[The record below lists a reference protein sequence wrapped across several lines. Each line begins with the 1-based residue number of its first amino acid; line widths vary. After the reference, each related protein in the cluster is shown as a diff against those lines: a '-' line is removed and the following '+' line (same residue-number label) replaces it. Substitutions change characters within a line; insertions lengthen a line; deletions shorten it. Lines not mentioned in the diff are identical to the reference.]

1 MLNAYWI
8 CRRELTSFFFSPIA
22 YVTLAAWTVLMGIFY
37 SGAFLTYAA
46 VSMQLARNPRA
57 AAQYNI
63 TPTSSVLEPVFSS
76 VTVILLFV
84 APLLTMRLFSEEK
97 KQGTME
103 LMLTFPLRSGQ
114 MFAGKYLSV
123 LSAYLVMLAITLVY
137 PVILSAFVKV
147 EWSVV
152 SSAYLGMLLTGA
164 AFLSV
169 GLLASSWTSNQIV
182 AAMVAFMVLL
192 ATFLMDF
199 LAASASAPLSDILR
213 HLSLGMHLRNFIRG
227 VIDTRD
233 IVYLLNVNILC
244 GFLVLR
250 SLEYYRW
257 KEVVSTTNEPAGRAA
272 LSDAGGGEAREWG
285 NKSLYLFIVSAVL
298 LLIGISGWAGGDQFS
313 PPPRW
318 AYATIALGIV
328 CFAYTMWISR
338 GKLQG
343 GMRLQSTRTGLQV
356 ALMILVVAAILVV
369 VELASV
375 KHFKRWDV
383 TPGNFFSLSGKTR
396 NLLSR
401 LDREKRR
408 IEIIAFTRKLEQPA
422 IKEILEQYAQASK
435 QVAFRFLDLDASPRT
450 AKKYDVDAY
459 GTLVVIHHF
468 SKKEIEKMSKSASG
482 DKKEQKTFRSEKIFD
497 LSENAVA
504 NAILKTIQTEQK
516 RVYYLTG
523 HGERL
528 FAGQGREVMK
538 TLAIGMRDD
547 NYQVDELLLLRK
559 KGVPENTNLLIIA
572 APQKDLEEVE
582 AGYIDDYIKAGGKL
596 LVFLE
601 PDAKRGRL
609 TALLEKYGFKLP
621 PSFVIDPQSVRF
633 ALAGGNEITPFAVNY
648 GLHDITRQL
657 KGLATVFPTARHV
670 SAAGNPKAGLHS
682 EDLVKTGAG
691 SFTVE
696 GVSLKDGEL
705 AFDPK
710 TKKEGPVPL
719 GAAVTVAL
727 DLYKL
732 SQGQGEQDDSKAVA
746 PDEKDSGKNEARI
759 VVFGDADFASDA
771 FIGAQGNA
779 NLIFNAVNWLGGEKD
794 LITIRPKSRA
804 GEPLLLAGGEG
815 RFVHLFTVWVM
826 PLFIIFA
833 GAAVYVRRRQLR

>member
-22 YVTLAAWTVLMGIFY
+22 YVILAAWTVLMGIFY

-46 VSMQLARNPRA
+46 VSMQLARNPQA

-123 LSAYLVMLAITLVY
+123 LSVYLVMLAITLIY
-137 PVILSAFVKV
+137 PIILGAFVKV
-147 EWSVV
+147 EWGVIF
-152 SSAYLGMLLTGA
+152 SAYLGMLLTGA

-199 LAASASAPLSDILR
+199 LAASASATVAEILR
-213 HLSLGMHLRNFIRG
+213 HLSVGMHLRNFIRG
-227 VIDTRD
+227 VLDTRD
-233 IVYLLNVNILC
+233 IIYLVNINILC
-244 GFLVLR
+244 GFLVFR

-257 KEVVSTTNEPAGRAA
+257 KEIVSTTKETAGRSTLLNAV
-272 LSDAGGGEAREWG
+272 GGEGRGWE
-285 NKSLYLFIVSAVL
+285 NRDLYFFIASAVL
-298 LLIGISGWAGGDQFS
+298 LLIGISGWAGADQFS

-318 AYATIALGIV
+318 AYATIALGIA
-328 CFAYTMWISR
+328 CFGYTVWISR
-338 GKLQG
+338 LKLQG

-356 ALMILVVAAILVV
+356 ALMIIVVAAILVV
-369 VELASV
+369 VELVSV

-396 NLLSR
+396 NLLNR

-422 IKEILEQYAQASK
+422 VKEILEQYAQASK
-435 QVAFRFLDLDASPRT
+435 QVTFRFLDLDASPRI
-450 AKKYDVDAY
+450 ARKYDVDAY

-468 SKKEIEKMSKSASG
+468 SKEEIGKQNKSASG
-482 DKKEQKTFRSEKIFD
+482 EKENKKTFRSEKIFD

-528 FAGQGREVMK
+528 FSGQGREVMK
-538 TLAIGMRDD
+538 ALAIGMRDD
-547 NYQVDELLLLRK
+547 NYQVDELLLLRG
-559 KGVPENTNLLIIA
+559 KGVPENTNLLIVA
-572 APQKDLEEVE
+572 APRKDLEEVE
-582 AGYIDDYIKAGGKL
+582 VGYIDDYIKAGGKL

-601 PDAKRGRL
+601 PDMKRGRL
-609 TALLEKYGFKLP
+609 TALLERYGFKIP
-621 PSFVIDPQSVRF
+621 ASFVIDPQSVRF

-648 GLHDITRQL
+648 GLHDITKRL

-670 SAAGNPKAGLHS
+670 SAVGKPKAGLHS
-682 EDLVKTGAG
+682 EDLVKTGQG

-696 GVSLKDGEL
+696 SVSLKDGEL

-710 TKKEGPVPL
+710 TKKEGPIPV
-719 GAAVTVAL
+719 GAAVTVTL

-732 SQGQGEQDDSKAVA
+732 SQGHASRENAKTTTPGKKSGE
-746 PDEKDSGKNEARI
+746 KNEAKI

-779 NLIFNAVNWLGGEKD
+779 NLVFNAVNWLGGEKD
-794 LITIRPKSRA
+794 LITIRPKSRV
-804 GEPLLLAGGEG
+804 GEPLVLAGGEG

-826 PLFIIFA
+826 PLLIILA

>member
-22 YVTLAAWTVLMGIFY
+22 YVILAAWTVLMGIFY

-46 VSMQLARNPRA
+46 VSMQLARNPQA

-103 LMLTFPLRSGQ
+103 LMLTFPLRNGQ

-123 LSAYLVMLAITLVY
+123 LSVYLVMLAITLIY
-137 PVILSAFVKV
+137 PIILGAFVKV
-147 EWSVV
+147 EWGIIF
-152 SSAYLGMLLTGA
+152 SAYLGMLLTGA
-164 AFLSV
+164 AFFSV

-199 LAASASAPLSDILR
+199 LAASASATVAEILR
-213 HLSLGMHLRNFIRG
+213 HLSVGMHLRNFIRG
-227 VIDTRD
+227 ILDTRD
-233 IVYLLNVNILC
+233 IIYLVNINILC
-244 GFLVLR
+244 GFLVFR

-257 KEVVSTTNEPAGRAA
+257 KEVVSTTKETAGRSTLLNA
-272 LSDAGGGEAREWG
+272 AGGEGRGWESRD
-285 NKSLYLFIVSAVL
+285 LYFFIASAVL
-298 LLIGISGWAGGDQFS
+298 LLIGISGWAGADQFS

-318 AYATIALGIV
+318 AYATIALGIA
-328 CFAYTMWISR
+328 CFVYTVWISR
-338 GKLQG
+338 LKLQG

-356 ALMILVVAAILVV
+356 ALMIVVVAAILVV
-369 VELASV
+369 VELVSV

-422 IKEILEQYAQASK
+422 VKEILEQYAQASK
-435 QVAFRFLDLDASPRT
+435 QVSFRFLDLDASPRT
-450 AKKYDVDAY
+450 ARKYDVDAY

-468 SKKEIEKMSKSASG
+468 SKEEIEKQNKSASG
-482 DKKEQKTFRSEKIFD
+482 EKENKKTFRSEKIFD

-528 FAGQGREVMK
+528 FSGQGREVMK
-538 TLAIGMRDD
+538 ALAVGMRDD

-559 KGVPENTNLLIIA
+559 KGVPENTNLLIVA
-572 APQKDLEEVE
+572 APRKDLEEVE
-582 AGYIDDYIKAGGKL
+582 AGYIDDYIKSGGKL

-601 PDAKRGRL
+601 PDMERGRL
-609 TALLEKYGFKLP
+609 TALLERYGFKIP
-621 PSFVIDPQSVRF
+621 TSFVIDPQSVRF

-648 GLHDITRQL
+648 GLHDITKRL

-670 SAAGNPKAGLHS
+670 SAVGKPKAGLHS
-682 EDLVKTGAG
+682 EDLVKTGQG

-696 GVSLKDGEL
+696 SVSLKDGEL

-710 TKKEGPVPL
+710 TKKAGPVPV
-719 GAAVTVAL
+719 GAAVTVTL

-732 SQGQGEQDDSKAVA
+732 SQGHGSRENAKTTTPGKKSGE
-746 PDEKDSGKNEARI
+746 KNEAKI

-779 NLIFNAVNWLGGEKD
+779 NLAFNAVNWLGGEKD
-794 LITIRPKSRA
+794 LITIRPKSRV
-804 GEPLLLAGGEG
+804 GEPLVLAGGEG

-826 PLFIIFA
+826 PLLIILA